1 MANLAPQPA
10 PPRANGTAPGPRAA
24 PEPKHDVGNLAVEM
38 RTVVTPVIG
47 YLELISQ
54 EDEPMSADR
63 HLRWIDT
70 IEKRLEAIQELN
82 DQIARTCAVLRESV
96 NESEAAPRRGPE
108 APEG

>member
-1 MANLAPQPA
+1 MAKLAPQPA
-10 PPRANGTAPGPRAA
+10 PHQADGTGPDLQAA
-24 PEPKHDVGNLAVEM
+24 REPKADVGDLAVEM
-38 RTVVTPVIG
+38 RSVVTPVIG

-63 HLRWIDT
+63 HLRWIET

-82 DQIARTCAVLRESV
+82 DQIARTCAILRESV
-96 NESEAAPRRGPE
+96 NESEAAPPRGPE

>member
-1 MANLAPQPA
+1 MANLAPHPA
-10 PPRANGTAPGPRAA
+10 LPQANGTGPDLRVAGELKA
-24 PEPKHDVGNLAVEM
+24 DVGDLAVEM
-38 RTVVTPVIG
+38 RSVVTPVIG

-63 HLRWIDT
+63 HLRWIET

-82 DQIARTCAVLRESV
+82 DRIARTCAILRESV
-96 NESEAAPRRGPE
+96 NESEAAPPRGPE

>member
-1 MANLAPQPA
+1 V
-10 PPRANGTAPGPRAA
+10 NGTPPDLRAA
-24 PEPKHDVGNLAVEM
+24 PKPEHDVGDLAVEM

-63 HLRWIDT
+63 HLRWIET

-82 DQIARTCAVLRESV
+82 DQIARTCAVLKESV
-96 NESEAAPRRGPE
+96 SESEAASPLVPE